1 MPTKSTQKKSR
12 GRPTL
17 QPGEKGRYQYSRVQK
32 KKVGERRK
40 IAAQK
45 KNIENAEKRLE
56 KLDNQSKALK
66 KSDQIAGKGGVLDD
80 RLIDTLPAQVR
91 QQLHEDTELIF
102 KPNEGPQTDFLASPE
117 KEVLYGAQQVVE
129 SPMLCLLTFYAMQTT
144 QTIRRFF

>member
-1 MPTKSTQKKSR
+1 MPTKPAQKKSR

-40 IAAQK
+40 IAGQK

-80 RLIDTLPAQVR
+80 RTIDTLPAQVR
-91 QQLHEDTELIF
+91 QQLHEDTELKKRF
-102 KPNEGPQTDFLASPE
+102 FTE
-117 KEVLYGAQQVVE
+117 AQQVVE